1 MWLDFNFKLGKI
13 DAIMNVTTKD
23 SFPKTPRIREP
34 GKREANTGWSVKH
47 HGSVEII

>member
-23 SFPKTPRIREP
+23 SFPKTPCIKES
-34 GKREANTGWSVKH
+34 GEREAGWSVKH
-47 HGSVEII
+47 HASVENI